1 MANQQIFTFSLRGT
15 ITADALSL
23 QVLVEEAAAAETAA
37 HSRRAVESARAIATA
52 SASHK
57 LAFLLRRAL
66 TSGMEQLGPDLE
78 MVGLGMTVDVEP
90 SEPLTD
96 LD

>member
-1 MANQQIFTFSLRGT
+1 MPDQQSFTFTMRGT
-15 ITADALSL
+15 ITADELSL
-23 QVLVEEAAAAETAA
+23 QALVEEVAAAETAA

-78 MVGLGMTVDVEP
+78 MVGLGMTVDDQP
-90 SEPLTD
+90 SEPLND
-96 LD
+96 RD